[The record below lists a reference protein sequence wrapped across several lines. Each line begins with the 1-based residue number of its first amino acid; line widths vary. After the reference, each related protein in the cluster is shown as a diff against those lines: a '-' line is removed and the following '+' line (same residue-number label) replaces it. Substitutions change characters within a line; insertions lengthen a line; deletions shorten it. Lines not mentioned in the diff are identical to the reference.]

1 MASTWLP
8 RSVLLVLLGLPA
20 LAGAQSNIYC
30 CQSASGQSI
39 CGDVLPQ
46 ACFGRE
52 YREISPRGV
61 VLRVVGAPLT
71 AEQRARLAEEKRLQ
85 AIEDEEREKQRR
97 IDTALLETYRS
108 RADIDRRE
116 ASSLA
121 DIDSVIRD
129 IRERLVELDEE
140 QQRLDA
146 LIASLKPEQITNRH
160 RLARSDIDNE
170 RATYQRLLESK
181 IKERL
186 AVKERYAADRKR
198 FVEIE
203 TARKQP

>member
-8 RSVLLVLLGLPA
+8 RVVLPVLLGLPA
-20 LAGAQSNIYC
+20 FAAGQSNIYC

-61 VLRVVGAPLT
+61 VVRVVAAPLT
-71 AEQRARLAEEKRLQ
+71 AEERARLAEQKRLQ

-108 RADIDRRE
+108 KADIDRRE
-116 ASSLA
+116 AGSLA
-121 DIDSVIRD
+121 DIDSVVRD

-146 LIASLKPEQITNRH
+146 LIASLRPDQITSRH

-181 IKERL
+181 IRERQ

-198 FVEIE
+198 YAEIQA
-203 TARKQP
+203 ARKQP